1 MFGCREKFRDCM
13 HGILHMEQ
21 NFKGEYSSLLFLC
34 VPLLIQGSV
43 CLLLLLF
50 FFVVFFFVQGNTSV
64 SKQSK
69 ELQKCFSTVQNHSS
83 CSLTSRIT
91 AAQRRSGG
99 HTAPLRACIDKC
111 VLQSLLPLVAL
122 HLNPAQRHNPKPFPF
137 KGESD

>member
-1 MFGCREKFRDCM
+1 MFGCREKFRECM

-21 NFKGEYSSLLFLC
+21 NFKGEYSSRLFLC

-43 CLLLLLF
+43 CLFFIVLLF
-50 FFVVFFFVQGNTSV
+50 FWCRETRLRPNNPKSYTNASPP
-64 SKQSK
+64 SK
-69 ELQKCFSTVQNHSS
+69 NHSS

-99 HTAPLRACIDKC
+99 LTAPLRACIDKC